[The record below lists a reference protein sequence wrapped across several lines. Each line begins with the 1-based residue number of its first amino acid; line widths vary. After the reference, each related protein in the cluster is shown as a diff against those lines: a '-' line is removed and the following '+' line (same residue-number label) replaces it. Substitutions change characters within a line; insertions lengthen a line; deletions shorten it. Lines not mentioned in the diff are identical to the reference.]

1 MYIVFIGPPGV
12 GKGTQATRLVEK
24 YSMIKISTGD
34 LLRDSIKENKEL
46 GIRAKNYMEKGELVP
61 DELVLDLVKEK
72 IHSGSI
78 EKKSYIFDGFPRTI
92 QQAKELDKILKE
104 NKSDINLVLEFTMDE
119 EDRISRLAG
128 RRMCPK
134 CQRTYHMIF
143 AKPKNDSLCDVCGVP
158 LIQRSD
164 DNEEVIRQ
172 RSSVYWEMT
181 NPLLEFYSKR
191 NILKTINVNRSIEE
205 VFSELDRTIASYEFK
220 P

>member
-12 GKGTQATRLVEK
+12 GKGTQAIRLVEK
-24 YSMIKISTGD
+24 YLMVKISTGD
-34 LLRDSIKENKEL
+34 LLRDSIKDNNEL
-46 GIRAKNYMEKGELVP
+46 GIRAKKYMEKGELVP

-72 IHSGSI
+72 ICSI
-78 EKKSYIFDGFPRTI
+78 SNDKKSFIFDGFPRTI

-104 NKSDINLVLEFTMDE
+104 NKSDINLVLEFTMNE
-119 EDRISRLAG
+119 EDRIARLAG

-134 CQRTYHMIF
+134 CQRTYHMLF

-205 VFSELDRTIASYEFK
+205 VFSELDRIVAPFEIKS
-220 P
+220 

>member
-205 VFSELDRTIASYEFK
+205 VFSELDKTIASYEFK